1 MKLWLNHT
9 LMAKR
14 VELMTEKVRVNLFI
28 FYLFVCFVLNASVF
42 EVGSYIVTNLRLLV
56 VKICTYFFYFN

>member
-1 MKLWLNHT
+1 
-9 LMAKR
+9 MAKR